1 MSADLL
7 RGLFL
12 FGKKRFFIFFGIS
25 LCSAC
30 GDIVSGGGAE
40 AAYFGCEND
49 EKNWYDN
56 CKCVLR
62 KKESESDFICE
73 MLKSGV
79 TRQKF

>member
-25 LCSAC
+25 LCFAC

-49 EKNWYDN
+49 EKIGMIIADVF
-56 CKCVLR
+56 CG
-62 KKESESDFICE
+62 KKSLNLILYARCS
-73 MLKSGV
+73 SRV
-79 TRQKF
+79 